1 MKHLIRWLKP
11 LRLVMLAWALAAP
24 AHAFAQTV
32 IRIAVPDTSAGP
44 KPAGGGVVDVIHANR
59 LLEKAFAKQ
68 GVDVRWTFFKGAGP
82 AINEAFANGQ
92 VDLAF
97 LGDLAAVIGRAN
109 GLDTRLVA
117 ALARNVNG
125 FLAVTPGSG
134 VTDLRAL
141 KGKQVA
147 VFRGT
152 ALQLSFDS
160 VLRAEGLAERDFRIV
175 NLDPNAA
182 AAALAARRIDAAW
195 GSAGVFV
202 LRDKG
207 LADVPVSTKGRQ
219 GVGTLKAGL
228 VASSAFLRA
237 HPELARM
244 VVKTVVEASQWLSDK
259 RNLDAYIALEQQQAS
274 IPPTVWRNEL
284 AESDPA
290 VVFSPLIDRH
300 YVDAFKQDVRVA
312 KEAGLIRRT
321 FDVDQWI
328 DRSYLDAALRE
339 LNLGARWQ
347 AYESFG
353 RPGSA
358 L

>member
-1 MKHLIRWLKP
+1 MKLLSHWLKP
-11 LRLVMLAWALAAP
+11 LALLALAWTFAASG
-24 AHAFAQTV
+24 AAAAQTV
-32 IRIAVPDTSAGP
+32 IRIAVPDVSAGP
-44 KPAGGGVVDVIHANR
+44 KPAGGGIVDVLYVNK
-59 LLEKAFAKQ
+59 LLEKAFANQ
-68 GVDVRWTFFKGAGP
+68 GVEVRWTHFKGAGP
-82 AINEAFANGQ
+82 AINEAFANRQ

-109 GLDTRLVA
+109 GLDTRLVV
-117 ALARNVNG
+117 ALARDVNG

-134 VTDLRAL
+134 VTDLRTL
-141 KGKQVA
+141 KGKQVG

-160 VLRAEGLAERDFRIV
+160 VLQSEGLSERDFRVV

-207 LADVPVSTKGRQ
+207 LVDVPVSTRGRR

-228 VASSAFLRA
+228 VASAAFLSA
-237 HPELARM
+237 HPDLAGT
-244 VVKTVVEASQWLSDK
+244 VVKTVVQASQWLSDK
-259 RNLDAYIALEQQQAS
+259 RNLDAYIALEQQQANL
-274 IPPTVWRNEL
+274 PPTVWRNEL
-284 AESDPA
+284 AANDPA
-290 VVFSPLIDRH
+290 VVFSPLLDRY
-300 YVDAFKQDVRVA
+300 YVDAFKRDVQTA
-312 KEAGLIRRT
+312 KEQGLIRRT

-328 DRSYLDAALRE
+328 DRRYLDQALRE
-339 LNLGARWQ
+339 LDLGSRWQ
-347 AYESFG
+347 AYQSFG
-353 RPGSA
+353 QTDKA

>member
-1 MKHLIRWLKP
+1 MKSLIRWLKP
-11 LRLVMLAWALAAP
+11 LWLPMLAFALAVPGAAP
-24 AHAFAQTV
+24 AQTV

-44 KPAGGGVVDVIHANR
+44 KPAGGGIVDVIYANK
-59 LLEKAFAKQ
+59 LLDKAFAKQ
-68 GVDVRWTFFKGAGP
+68 GVELRWTFFKGAGP

-109 GLDTRLVA
+109 GLDTRLIA

-134 VTDLRAL
+134 IADLRAL

-160 VLRAEGLAERDFRIV
+160 VLRAEGLAERDLRVV

-182 AAALAARRIDAAW
+182 AAALAARRIDAVW
-195 GSAGVFV
+195 GAASVFV

-207 LADVPVSTKGRQ
+207 LADVPVSTKGRR

-237 HPELARM
+237 HPELART

-259 RNLDAYIALEQQQAS
+259 RNFDAFIALESQQGNIAPS
-274 IPPTVWRNEL
+274 IWRNEL
-284 AESDPA
+284 TADDLS
-290 VVFSPLIDRH
+290 VVFSPLLDRY
-300 YVDAFKQDVRVA
+300 YVDAFKQDVRTA
-312 KEAGLIRRT
+312 KEAGLIRRP
-321 FDVDQWI
+321 FDVDAWI
-328 DRSYLDAALRE
+328 DRSYVEAALRE
-339 LNLGARWQ
+339 LNLGAHWQ

-353 RPGSA
+353 KPGNA